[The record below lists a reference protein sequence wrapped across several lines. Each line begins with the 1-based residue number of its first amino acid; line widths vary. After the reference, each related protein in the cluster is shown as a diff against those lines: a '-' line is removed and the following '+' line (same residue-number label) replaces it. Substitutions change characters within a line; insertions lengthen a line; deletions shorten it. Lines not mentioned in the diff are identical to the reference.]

1 MSFTVYTGKH
11 SFFWYEIFVVNSD
24 IEKGASDTTIS
35 ATSTFFYLM
44 VIHPEIQAK
53 AQVEIDRVVGL
64 DRLPS
69 FEDRQ
74 SLPYIDAIYREVL
87 RWKPPDPMGI
97 AHRAE
102 KDDTYKGYLIPE
114 GSPRCPLIFCSCY

>member
-1 MSFTVYTGKH
+1 
-11 SFFWYEIFVVNSD
+11 
-24 IEKGASDTTIS
+24 
-35 ATSTFFYLM
+35 M
-44 VIHPEIQAK
+44 VTHPEIQAK

-97 AHRAE
+97 AHRVE
-102 KDDTYKGYLIPE
+102 KDDTYKGYLISE
-114 GSPRCPLIFCSCY
+114 GSPLYPLIFCSCY